1 MTQSAAALV
10 LRRVPPGRVEL
21 ARALAPDAPD
31 VPDDIGSTWWELV
44 DVAAP
49 PGRTAAGVALTSTD
63 AGGVTRVLALAA
75 VGTPDCDPVP
85 RLLLE
90 LVAALR
96 CTAATAVEVRC
107 SRPDVLAQLRAEDA
121 EQVGG
126 DLVVVR
132 F

>member
-31 VPDDIGSTWWELV
+31 DTGCTWWELV

-49 PGRTAAGVALTSTD
+49 PGRTAAGVALTGPDTD
-63 AGGVTRVLALAA
+63 GVVRVLVLAA
-75 VGTPDCDPVP
+75 VGTPDSDPVP

-96 CTAATAVEVRC
+96 CSAATAVEVRC

-121 EQVGG
+121 EQVG

>member
-1 MTQSAAALV
+1 MTQSATTLV

-21 ARALAPDAPD
+21 ARALAPDASED
-31 VPDDIGSTWWELV
+31 AGSTWWELV

-49 PGRTAAGVALTSTD
+49 PGRTASGVALTSTD
-63 AGGVTRVLALAA
+63 GSGVVRVLALAA
-75 VGTPDCDPVP
+75 VGTPDSDPVP

-96 CTAATAVEVRC
+96 RSDATAVEVRC
-107 SRPDVLAQLRAEDA
+107 SRPDVLAQLLAQDA
-121 EQVGG
+121 EQDG
-126 DLVVVR
+126 DLLVVR

>member
-1 MTQSAAALV
+1 MTQPLPALV
-10 LRRVPPGRVEL
+10 LRRVPPGRVRL

-31 VPDDIGSTWWELV
+31 DAAGTWWELV

-49 PGRTAAGVALTSTD
+49 PDGTATGVVLTSTD
-63 AGGVTRVLALAA
+63 ADGVAHVLALAA
-75 VGTPDCDPVP
+75 VGAPDADPVP

-96 CTAATAVEVRC
+96 CSDATAVEVPCR
-107 SRPDVLAQLRAEDA
+107 RPDVLAQLLAEDV
-121 EQVGG
+121 EQVG